1 MEKYNRITLSFLQN
15 VLFISKYCWI
25 QNPCNNWAKSHNLSP
40 KVRSQYL
47 LVAES
52 DVTSIH
58 CHNSSTSWLIYL
70 EILPSPP
77 LGPLSP
83 PGPLLVYQLSITNN
97 IQFALLLPSP
107 SRIFKEI
114 EGKKY
119 QTHSLSGSDK
129 KRRSVKVK
137 VVMKSLSWLLI
148 SNWYFQ

>member
-58 CHNSSTSWLIYL
+58 CDNSSTSWLIYL
-70 EILPSPP
+70 EILPGPP

-97 IQFALLLPSP
+97 IQFALLLPS
-107 SRIFKEI
+107 RIFKENWG
-114 EGKKY
+114 EKV
-119 QTHSLSGSDK
+119 SDTFSFWFNK
-129 KRRSVKVK
+129 KRRSVNVK